1 MPKPGMGSP
10 EYVLTQ
16 HAREVLEKRGIPLEW
31 IERALAFP
39 EAVEK
44 DRVDP
49 SLEHR
54 LVRIPERGKVLR
66 VVVNPKPH
74 PMRVVT
80 AFLDR
85 RVVL

>member
-1 MPKPGMGSP
+1 MGSP

-39 EAVEK
+39 ETVEK

-49 SLEHR
+49 SLDHR
-54 LVRIPERGKVLR
+54 LVRSLERGKVLR

-80 AFLDR
+80 VFLDQ